1 MESGGFALATT
12 VEAASIRF
20 GRDIHRDAVRPIK
33 NAPDFSGA
41 PEFQFTRYGGIY
53 FFFLAGAF
61 FAAFLAAFLVAF
73 FIESVLPKRK
83 ICNPHRSQCDS
94 YIRCAATEV
103 KKKMHFAVF
112 DPLQIKK

>member
-1 MESGGFALATT
+1 
-12 VEAASIRF
+12 VEAAAIRLR
-20 GRDIHRDAVRPIK
+20 GDVHGNAVQPIK

-41 PEFQFTRYGGIY
+41 PEIQFTRYGGIY

-83 ICNPHRSQCDS
+83 ICNLHRSQCDS

-103 KKKMHFAVF
+103 KKKMHFTGF